1 MWDHRQQHKMV
12 PVSQYHLWFKFT
24 STHIG
29 YFCFHVC
36 LFHIIV
42 TLSKKCKFTALCTQQ
57 LQSVQTKM
65 QSLYPSLRATK
76 YCPTKIRRN
85 KTSCHLNSKRLHPAF
100 NKPQIPKSIW
110 IKVFD
115 YQFPSNPRPWPS
127 VASAGRRVGRRC
139 SQQGGIPPPF
149 PSLKLVQSPLFYS
162 KWKRKTQ
169 KGTICSICKTHHKYY
184 FPECILF
191 NNSAADRRKKWNID
205 TDKCPALFHAGPGRT
220 AYFS

>member
-127 VASAGRRVGRRC
+127 VASAGSREEFHHPFLLSSLCRAPCFIPKERERPKRVQFAV
-139 SQQGGIPPPF
+139 SAKPITNTTF
-149 PSLKLVQSPLFYS
+149 LSAF
-162 KWKRKTQ
+162 
-169 KGTICSICKTHHKYY
+169 CSIIQLRT
-184 FPECILF
+184 E
-191 NNSAADRRKKWNID
+191 
-205 TDKCPALFHAGPGRT
+205 GRNEI
-220 AYFS
+220 